1 MYTFNTVTMCKYM
14 PIYICPLRKM
24 SKSIEG
30 TRTEK
35 HLLMAYAGE
44 SQAFNRYTQFAAK
57 AAEEGF
63 PYIEKIF
70 KDNAEMEK
78 QHAIRLFSFMEG
90 RPVEITATYP
100 CGKLGSTID
109 NLKLSIAGETDE
121 AEKAYPEF
129 GKVAADEG
137 FPAIAALFRNLAKI
151 EADHA
156 RRFKNLLELVQG
168 NAVFERKDSITWI
181 CMICGYVHTGP
192 KAPMKCPVCM
202 ADKPFEPR
210 DFDWY
215 Q

>member
-1 MYTFNTVTMCKYM
+1 
-14 PIYICPLRKM
+14 
-24 SKSIEG
+24 
-30 TRTEK
+30 
-35 HLLMAYAGE
+35 MAFAGE
-44 SQAFNRYTQFAAK
+44 SQAANRYMQFANK

-70 KDNAEMEK
+70 DDNSAMEK
-78 QHAIRLFSFMEG
+78 SHATRLFSFMEG

-100 CGKLGSTID
+100 CGKLGTTIE
-109 NLKLSIAGETDE
+109 NLKLSIAGETEE
-121 AEKAYPEF
+121 AEHAYPEF
-129 GKVAADEG
+129 GKVAAEEG

-156 RRFKNLLELVQG
+156 RRFKNLLALVEG

-181 CMICGYVHTGP
+181 CMICGYVHTGA

-210 DFDWY
+210 GVDWY
-215 Q
+215 K

>member
-1 MYTFNTVTMCKYM
+1 
-14 PIYICPLRKM
+14 M

-35 HLLMAYAGE
+35 HLLMSYAGE

-100 CGKLGSTID
+100 CGKLGSTLD
-109 NLKLSIAGETDE
+109 NLKLSIAGETEE
-121 AEKAYPEF
+121 AEHAYPEF

-156 RRFKNLLELVQG
+156 RRFKNLLELV
-168 NAVFERKDSITWI
+168 
-181 CMICGYVHTGP
+181 
-192 KAPMKCPVCM
+192 
-202 ADKPFEPR
+202 
-210 DFDWY
+210 
-215 Q
+215 